1 MSGHSCSE
9 DDISVGRPSPAPS
22 RSPSPQ
28 DYFRPLKRLKM
39 ASEPAEERRGD
50 GVKSFSIL
58 DILSHRPR
66 TPPRIVRPWD
76 ASGLERLQRL
86 QRLAGAALLDGERW
100 RLAALGLL
108 RPRDQDCC
116 DSASERSSS
125 ASDCCSE
132 PRRAHPPAAAPHTPL
147 DALFHM
153 TSKTFEANNAD
164 NGGKLHVYIYLQL
177 ANIPLRMLKRQKFQE
192 INLGN
197 LNRFFAKRSL
207 TITAGTSKIG

>member
-1 MSGHSCSE
+1 MSGHSSSE

-22 RSPSPQ
+22 RSQSPV
-28 DYFRPLKRLKM
+28 DYFGPLKRLKM

-58 DILSHRPR
+58 DILSHSPR

-76 ASGLERLQRL
+76 ASGFERLQRL

-108 RPRDQDCC
+108 RPRDISVGAECC

-132 PRRAHPPAAAPHTPL
+132 PRRAPPSTAPHTPL

-153 TSKTFEANNAD
+153 TSKTFEANNSD
-164 NGGKLHVYIYLQL
+164 NGGKNLYLFYFV
-177 ANIPLRMLKRQKFQE
+177 ITLK
-192 INLGN
+192 
-197 LNRFFAKRSL
+197 
-207 TITAGTSKIG
+207 

>member
-1 MSGHSCSE
+1 MEEESMSGHSCSE

-39 ASEPAEERRGD
+39 ASEPVEERRGE

-58 DILSHRPR
+58 DILSHSPR

-76 ASGLERLQRL
+76 ASGFERLQRL

-108 RPRDQDCC
+108 RPREMAPAECC

-132 PRRAHPPAAAPHTPL
+132 PRRAPQQGSNAPHTPL

-153 TSKTFEANNAD
+153 TSKTFEANNAE
-164 NGGKLHVYIYLQL
+164 NAGKLFLTYYL
-177 ANIPLRMLKRQKFQE
+177 
-192 INLGN
+192 
-197 LNRFFAKRSL
+197 RS
-207 TITAGTSKIG
+207 KNM

>member
-1 MSGHSCSE
+1 MSGHSSSD

-22 RSPSPQ
+22 RSPSPSGH
-28 DYFRPLKRLKM
+28 DYFGPLKRLKM
-39 ASEPAEERRGD
+39 ASSPGEERRGD

-76 ASGLERLQRL
+76 APELERLQRL
-86 QRLAGAALLDGERW
+86 QRLAGAALLDGSRW

-108 RPRDQDCC
+108 RAREPQDCC

-132 PRRAHPPAAAPHTPL
+132 PRRVPAAAPHTPL

-153 TSKTFEANNAD
+153 TSKTFEANNAESSGQS
-164 NGGKLHVYIYLQL
+164 N
-177 ANIPLRMLKRQKFQE
+177 
-192 INLGN
+192 
-197 LNRFFAKRSL
+197 
-207 TITAGTSKIG
+207 